1 MYPIFATYK
10 AFERYQTSAA
20 AASAGT
26 VNVAGIQ
33 VPIVSILKRAGSV
46 AEGGNTSLPSEESL
60 QVYLITTQK
69 WLVFWIVFAAYTAV
83 ESILPLKFAI
93 PFYSL
98 WKTIL
103 FAWMISPMVMMTNS
117 SATAADVGSD
127 WLAFSS
133 SGCGLC
139 YYHYLRPWLE
149 GEVNFL
155 YKFEIPSSWRMGA
168 FTALS
173 SITLFPMGYFGTQR
187 GSSTTTATTTTDTEA
202 AYPFKLANM
211 GATYIN
217 QYLSRRVPE
226 YDMSAN
232 AAKPMEKIELEEEF
246 DFVDRPA
253 QLPEPVVRRNLSIEA
268 KRGWW

>member
-20 AASAGT
+20 AASSGT

-33 VPIVSILKRAGSV
+33 VPIVSILKRAGNV
-46 AEGGNTSLPSEESL
+46 AEGGNSSLSSEESL
-60 QVYLITTQK
+60 QIYLITTQK

-103 FAWMISPMVMMTNS
+103 FAWMISPMVIKTNP

-127 WLAFSS
+127 WFTFSN
-133 SGCGLC
+133 SGCGFC

-149 GEVNFL
+149 GEVEFL
-155 YKFEIPSSWRMGA
+155 YKLEIPSSWRTGA

-173 SITLFPMGYFGTQR
+173 SIPTFSMGTR
-187 GSSTTTATTTTDTEA
+187 KDPSTTATDTAA
-202 AYPFKLANM
+202 AYPFKLVKI

-217 QYLSRRVPE
+217 QYLLQRVPD
-226 YDMSAN
+226 YDTSAD
-232 AAKPMEKIELEEEF
+232 AVKPVEKIELEEEF
-246 DFVDRPA
+246 DFVDIPT
-253 QLPEPVVRRNLSIEA
+253 QQSEPIVKRNPSIEA